1 MPQNY
6 VSHVYN
12 YVLHTFAMHLEF
24 MVKGH
29 KAIMSFNTYLI
40 AVVILCQRSQI
51 LNCPFC
57 TIEVGQRPWLF
68 IYQVNFS
75 FIFSINPFWSL
86 YARSV
91 HGLLLPDS
99 EVFVC
104 RPNPGSLDFLSDYQ
118 CKWFAK
124 LINRK
129 ILHFYKKSTFK
140 FIPDILNIDPILSV
154 FGISYTD
161 NYEPIYINC
170 NNVIIKKILTDLVC
184 WMSNLQV
191 CFTGSSCWIY

>member
-1 MPQNY
+1 MY
-6 VSHVYN
+6 
-12 YVLHTFAMHLEF
+12 
-24 MVKGH
+24 
-29 KAIMSFNTYLI
+29 
-40 AVVILCQRSQI
+40 
-51 LNCPFC
+51 
-57 TIEVGQRPWLF
+57 
-68 IYQVNFS
+68 
-75 FIFSINPFWSL
+75 
-86 YARSV
+86 
-91 HGLLLPDS
+91 GLLLPDS

-118 CKWFAK
+118 
-124 LINRK
+124 NRK

-191 CFTGSSCWIY
+191 CLLDPLVEFIN